1 MTLLLYGIRDWKCVD
16 KRTMGMLENIK
27 ELSKKVSGDPSISG
41 SRKKS
46 LNKGQNEGI

>member
-1 MTLLLYGIRDWKCVD
+1 MTLLYGIRDWKCVD

-27 ELSKKVSGDPSISG
+27 ELSKKVSGDPSIPA
-41 SRKKS
+41 SRKRS